1 MSRELI
7 TQDENITT
15 QDLLSRTAHRDAP
28 PKPEVPPPPIPRAE
42 EVLFGR
48 SDADSFRQ
56 RWNDIQTG
64 FVDEP
69 KPSVERADQLVASVI
84 QKLTEVFAD
93 ERSKLEKDWSKGEEV
108 STEDLRQALR
118 RYRSFFDRLLS
129 I

>member
-1 MSRELI
+1 MPRELI
-7 TQDENITT
+7 TQDENTT
-15 QDLLSRTAHRDAP
+15 TADLLSHTARPEAA
-28 PKPEVPPPPIPRAE
+28 PKPELQPPTPSAE

-56 RWNDIQTG
+56 RWNDIQTS

-84 QKLTEVFAD
+84 QKLTEVFAA
-93 ERSKLEKDWSKGEEV
+93 ERSKLEKDWHNGGEA

>member
-1 MSRELI
+1 MSRELT
-7 TQDENITT
+7 TQDENITAA
-15 QDLLSRTAHRDAP
+15 DLLSRPVHPDVA
-28 PKPEVPPPPIPRAE
+28 PKPELSPPIPSAE

-56 RWNDIQTG
+56 RWNDIQTS

-93 ERSKLEKDWSKGEEV
+93 ERSKLEKDWSNGDEA

>member
-7 TQDENITT
+7 TQDENITAA
-15 QDLLSRTAHRDAP
+15 DLLSRSERPDGAAKP
-28 PKPEVPPPPIPRAE
+28 PLSPPVPSGE

-69 KPSVERADQLVASVI
+69 KPSVERADQLVAAVI
-84 QKLTEVFAD
+84 QKLTQVFAD
-93 ERSKLEKDWSKGEEV
+93 ERSKLEKDWSKGDEA